1 MVEKNKT
8 FECKDLL
15 EMKEG
20 NTGQCK
26 KEPSNEISSY
36 DNVPFEGNRCKC
48 ISHLKKAKNIFDL
61 I

>member
-1 MVEKNKT
+1 
-8 FECKDLL
+8 
-15 EMKEG
+15 MKEG
-20 NTGQCK
+20 NTGQWK